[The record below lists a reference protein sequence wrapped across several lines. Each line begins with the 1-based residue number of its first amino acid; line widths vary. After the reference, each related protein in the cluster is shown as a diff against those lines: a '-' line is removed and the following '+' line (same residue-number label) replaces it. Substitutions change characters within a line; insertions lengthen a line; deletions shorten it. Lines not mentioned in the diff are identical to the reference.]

1 MSRINAKAVALGFLL
16 TIALDTLLGIGLLMM
31 HSDEVTVTGR
41 SAEQVSQDLA
51 AVTGSPSFLLFS
63 IIFGSLTTMAGGFV
77 AVRLAKKHYP
87 YFNGFA
93 VGVLGAA
100 FGLLFWGDNPLWFNL
115 FALVTV
121 IPMALLGAHLAVR
134 SVAPRDQ

>member
-16 TIALDTLLGIGLLMM
+16 TIGLDTLLGIALLLM

-51 AVTGSPSFLLFS
+51 AVINSPSFLLFN
-63 IIFGSLTTMAGGFV
+63 IVFGSLTTMAGGFV
-77 AVRLAKKHYP
+77 AARLAKRYP

-93 VGVLGAA
+93 VGVLGLA
-100 FGLLFWGDNPLWFNL
+100 FGLLFWGSNPLWFNL
-115 FALVTV
+115 FALATV
-121 IPMALLGAHLAVR
+121 IPTAVLGAHIAVR
-134 SVAPRDQ
+134 SVVPRDQ

>member
-16 TIALDTLLGIGLLMM
+16 TIGLDTLLGIALLLM

-51 AVTGSPSFLLFS
+51 AVTNSPSFLLFN
-63 IIFGSLTTMAGGFV
+63 IVFGSLTTMAGGFV
-77 AVRLAKKHYP
+77 AARLAKRYP

-93 VGVLGAA
+93 VGVLGLA
-100 FGLLFWGDNPLWFNL
+100 FGLLFWGSNPLWFNL
-115 FALVTV
+115 FALATV
-121 IPMALLGAHLAVR
+121 IPTAVLGAHIAVR
-134 SVAPRDQ
+134 SVVPRDQ

>member
-16 TIALDTLLGIGLLMM
+16 TIGLDTLLGIGLLLM

-51 AVTGSPSFLLFS
+51 AVTSSPSFLLFN
-63 IIFGSLTTMAGGFV
+63 IVFGSLTTMAGGFV
-77 AVRLAKKHYP
+77 AARLAKRYP

-93 VGVLGAA
+93 VGVLGLA
-100 FGLLFWGDNPLWFNL
+100 FGLLFWGSNPLWFNL
-115 FALVTV
+115 FALATV
-121 IPMALLGAHLAVR
+121 IPTAVLGAHIAVR
-134 SVAPRDQ
+134 SVVPRDQ